1 MFPCSHDC
9 DRAHLKNFW
18 AVVLADAH
26 GGQDVLSIVGFL
38 RMTSNPRNMIE
49 VHLPHATFEDIGE
62 SIRLIWR
69 NTLYA
74 DFLKRELASVI
85 RRKYRVEPEITA
97 RNGVMVI
104 DTDYP
109 GIEQYISIY
118 IQNNLGAL
126 LRNRYT
132 KRKVLYIHEGFDV
145 PLLGYN
151 AFGLIDRGTNL
162 IQVRGVSGCN
172 LSCVF
177 CSVDEGPY
185 SRTRK
190 LDYVVDI
197 DYLMKW
203 FDEVAQIKGKG
214 LEAHLDGQG
223 EPLLYPFRVEL
234 VQALRE
240 HPNVSVISVQSNG
253 TLLND
258 KLVEELAEAGLDRVN
273 LSLHSLDP
281 DKAKMLMGRKDY
293 DLEHVLDMAEALVNA
308 GIDVLIAPVI
318 IFGVNDDE
326 AEAFIEFAR
335 KIGAGKRWPALGFQN
350 YVPYKFG
357 RNPVIAKTV
366 PFREFYAWLRELEG
380 KTGMRPLILKPS
392 HFGMEKREFIPLAFR
407 PGEVV
412 KAEVV
417 LPGRIEGE
425 MLAKARDRLIEVVGT
440 NAQVGD
446 KIRVRIVR
454 TRHGIYIGTPV

>member
-1 MFPCSHDC
+1 M
-9 DRAHLKNFW
+9 
-18 AVVLADAH
+18 V
-26 GGQDVLSIVGFL
+26 
-38 RMTSNPRNMIE
+38 E
-49 VHLPHATFEDIGE
+49 VRLPNASFEDTGE
-62 SIRLIWR
+62 TIRLIWR
-69 NTLYA
+69 ETLYA
-74 DFLKRELASVI
+74 DFEKEELFRAI
-85 RRKYRVEPEITA
+85 RRRYRVSAEITA
-97 RNGVMVI
+97 KDGAMVI
-104 DTDYP
+104 ETDYP
-109 GIEQYISIY
+109 GLEKYIAIY

-132 KRKVLYIHEGFDV
+132 GRKVLYIHGGMDV

-172 LSCVF
+172 LSCIF

-190 LDYVVDI
+190 LDYVVDV
-197 DYLMKW
+197 DYLMRW
-203 FDEVAQIKGKG
+203 FDEVARIKGRG
-214 LEAHLDGQG
+214 LEAHIDGQG
-223 EPLLYPFRVEL
+223 EPLIYPFRVEL

-240 HPNVSVISVQSNG
+240 HPNVSVISMQSNG

-258 KLVEELAEAGLDRVN
+258 RLVEELAEAGLDRVN

-281 DKAKMLMGRKDY
+281 EKAKMLMGMKSY

-318 IFGVNDDE
+318 IFGINDDE
-326 AEAFIEFAR
+326 AEAFVEFAR
-335 KIGAGKRWPALGFQN
+335 RIGAGKRWPALGFQN
-350 YVPYKFG
+350 YIPYKFG
-357 RNPVIAKTV
+357 RNPTIAKLV
-366 PFREFYAWLRELEG
+366 PFKEFYAWLRKLEE
-380 KTGMRPLILKPS
+380 KTGMRPLVLKPK

-417 LPGRIEGE
+417 LPGRIKGE
-425 MLAKARDRLIEVVGT
+425 MLARARDRLIEVVNT
-440 NAQVGD
+440 DAAVGD
-446 KIRVRIVR
+446 RIRVRIVR
-454 TRHGIYIGTPV
+454 TRHGIYIGTEV

>member
-1 MFPCSHDC
+1 
-9 DRAHLKNFW
+9 
-18 AVVLADAH
+18 
-26 GGQDVLSIVGFL
+26 
-38 RMTSNPRNMIE
+38 MIE
-49 VHLPHATFEDIGE
+49 VHLPHVTFEDAGE
-62 SIRLIWR
+62 SIRLVWR
-69 NTLYA
+69 ETLYA
-74 DFLKRELASVI
+74 DFDKGELARII
-85 RRKYRVEPEITA
+85 RRKYRVEPEITV
-97 RNGVMVI
+97 RNGAMVI

-132 KRKVLYIHEGFDV
+132 SRRVFYIHEGLDV

-162 IQVRGVSGCN
+162 IQIRGVSGCN

-190 LDYVVDI
+190 LDYVVDV

-203 FDEVAQIKGKG
+203 FDEVARIKGRG

-223 EPLLYPFRVEL
+223 EPLIYPFRVEL

-240 HPNVSVISVQSNG
+240 HLNVSVISMQSNG
-253 TLLND
+253 TLLTD

-281 DKAKMLMGRKDY
+281 DKARMLMGRKDY
-293 DLEHVLDMAEALVNA
+293 DLGHVLDMAEAMVNA

-318 IFGVNDDE
+318 IFGINDDE

-350 YVPYKFG
+350 YIPYKFG
-357 RNPVIAKTV
+357 RNPTIAKLV
-366 PFREFYAWLRELEG
+366 PFKDFYAWLRGLEE
-380 KTGMRPLILKPS
+380 KTGMRPLVLKPK
-392 HFGMEKREFIPLAFR
+392 HFGMEKREFIPLSFR
-407 PGEVV
+407 PGEIVR
-412 KAEVV
+412 AEVV
-417 LPGRIEGE
+417 LPGRIKGE
-425 MLAKARDRLIEVVGT
+425 MLAKARNRLIEVINT
-440 NAQVGD
+440 TAEVGD
-446 KIRVRIVR
+446 MVRVRIVR
-454 TRHGIYIGTPV
+454 TRHGIYIGTEI

>member
-1 MFPCSHDC
+1 
-9 DRAHLKNFW
+9 
-18 AVVLADAH
+18 
-26 GGQDVLSIVGFL
+26 
-38 RMTSNPRNMIE
+38 MIE
-49 VHLPHATFEDIGE
+49 VRLPHTHFEDAGE
-62 SIRLIWR
+62 SIRLVWR
-69 NTLYA
+69 ETLYA
-74 DFLKRELASVI
+74 DFEKDELARVI
-85 RRKYRVEPEITA
+85 KRKYRVKPAITA
-97 RNGVMVI
+97 RDGALLV

-109 GIEQYISIY
+109 DVEKYIAIY

-132 KRKVLYIHEGFDV
+132 GRKVIYIHEGMDV

-190 LDYVVDI
+190 LDYVVDV

-203 FDEVAQIKGKG
+203 FDEVAGIKGKG

-223 EPLLYPFRVEL
+223 EPLIYPFRVEL
-234 VQALRE
+234 VQALQE
-240 HPNVSVISVQSNG
+240 HPNVSVISMQSNG

-258 KLVEELAEAGLDRVN
+258 RLVEELAEAGLDRVN
-273 LSLHSLDP
+273 LSIHSLDP
-281 DKAKMLMGRKDY
+281 DKARMLMGMKSY

-308 GIDVLIAPVI
+308 GIDVLLAPVI

-350 YVPYKFG
+350 YIPYKFG
-357 RNPVIAKTV
+357 RNPTIAKLV
-366 PFREFYAWLRELEG
+366 PFKDFYAWLRKLEE
-380 KTGMRPLILKPS
+380 KTGMRPLVLKPK
-392 HFGMEKREFIPLAFR
+392 HFGMEKREFIPLSFR
-407 PGEVV
+407 PGEIV
-412 KAEVV
+412 KAEIV
-417 LPGRIEGE
+417 LPGRIKGE
-425 MLAKARDRLIEVVGT
+425 MLAKARNRLIEVINT
-440 NAQVGD
+440 DAEIGD
-446 KIRVRIVR
+446 RIKIRIVR
-454 TRHGIYIGTPV
+454 TRHGIYIGTPI

>member
-1 MFPCSHDC
+1 MVEI
-9 DRAHLKNFW
+9 R
-18 AVVLADAH
+18 
-26 GGQDVLSIVGFL
+26 
-38 RMTSNPRNMIE
+38 
-49 VHLPHATFEDIGE
+49 LPHSEFHDLGDV
-62 SIRLIWR
+62 IRFVWR
-69 NTLYA
+69 ETLYA
-74 DFLKRELASVI
+74 DFPKREVERVI
-85 RRKYRVEPEITA
+85 HKKYRVFPEISA
-97 RNGVMVI
+97 RDGALVI
-104 DTDYP
+104 DTDYEKVE
-109 GIEQYISIY
+109 GFITLY

-132 KRKVLYIHEGFDV
+132 KRKVLYVHEGLDV

-162 IQVRGVSGCN
+162 IQIRGVSGCN
-172 LSCVF
+172 LSCIF

-185 SRTRK
+185 SRTRR
-190 LDYVVDI
+190 LDYVVDV

-203 FDEVAQIKGKG
+203 FDDVARIKGRG

-223 EPLLYPFRVEL
+223 EPLIYPFRVEL

-240 HPNVSVISVQSNG
+240 HPNVSVISMQSNG
-253 TLLND
+253 TLLTD

-273 LSLHSLDP
+273 LSIHSLDP
-281 DKAKMLMGRKDY
+281 DKAKMLMGMKSY
-293 DLEHVLDMAEALVNA
+293 DLEHVLDMAESLVNA

-318 IFGVNDDE
+318 IFGINDDE

-350 YVPYKFG
+350 YIPYKFG
-357 RNPVIAKTV
+357 RNPTIAKV
-366 PFREFYAWLRELEG
+366 KPFKEFYAWLRNLEER
-380 KTGMRPLILKPS
+380 TGMKPLVLKPS
-392 HFGMEKREFIPLAFR
+392 HFGMERRDFIPLAFR

-425 MLAKARDRLIEVVGT
+425 MLAKARNRLIEVVGT
-440 NAQVGD
+440 RAEVGD
-446 KIRVRIVR
+446 RIRVRIVR
-454 TRHGIYIGTPV
+454 TRHGIYIGTEV

>member
-1 MFPCSHDC
+1 M
-9 DRAHLKNFW
+9 
-18 AVVLADAH
+18 V
-26 GGQDVLSIVGFL
+26 
-38 RMTSNPRNMIE
+38 E
-49 VHLPHATFEDIGE
+49 VHLPHVTFQDLGE
-62 SIRLIWR
+62 TIRLIWR
-69 NTLYA
+69 ETLYA
-74 DFLKRELASVI
+74 DFEKTELERVI
-85 RRKYRVEPEITA
+85 RRKFRVSPEITVKD
-97 RNGVMVI
+97 GVLVV
-104 DTDYP
+104 DTDYEKVGP
-109 GIEQYISIY
+109 YIALY

-132 KRKVLYIHEGFDV
+132 NRKVLYIHEAMDV

-162 IQVRGVSGCN
+162 IQIRGVSGCN

-203 FDEVAQIKGKG
+203 FDDVARMKGKG

-223 EPLLYPFRVEL
+223 EPLIYPFRVEL

-240 HPNVSVISVQSNG
+240 HPNVSIISMQSNG
-253 TLLND
+253 TLLTD

-273 LSLHSLDP
+273 LSIHSLDP
-281 DKAKMLMGRKDY
+281 DKARMLMGMKSY

-318 IFGVNDDE
+318 IFGINDDE

-350 YVPYKFG
+350 YIPYKFG
-357 RNPVIAKTV
+357 RNPTIAKLV
-366 PFREFYAWLRELEG
+366 PFKEFYAWLRNLEE
-380 KTGMRPLILKPS
+380 KTGMKPLVLKPR

-417 LPGRIEGE
+417 LPGRIKGE
-425 MLAKARDRLIEVVGT
+425 MLAKARNRLIEVINT
-440 NAQVGD
+440 DAEIGD
-446 KIRVRIVR
+446 RITVRIVR
-454 TRHGIYIGTPV
+454 TRHGIYIATPV

>member
-1 MFPCSHDC
+1 
-9 DRAHLKNFW
+9 
-18 AVVLADAH
+18 
-26 GGQDVLSIVGFL
+26 
-38 RMTSNPRNMIE
+38 MIE
-49 VHLPHATFEDIGE
+49 VRLPHTYFEDLGE
-62 SIRLIWR
+62 SVRLIWR
-69 NTLYA
+69 DTLYA
-74 DFLKRELASVI
+74 EFEKSELIQVI
-85 RRKYRVEPEITA
+85 KRKYRVKPEVTA
-97 RNGVMVI
+97 RDGALII

-109 GIEQYISIY
+109 DVEKYIAIY

-132 KRKVLYIHEGFDV
+132 NRKVLYIHEGMDV

-162 IQVRGVSGCN
+162 IQIRGVSGCN
-172 LSCVF
+172 LSCIF

-197 DYLMKW
+197 DYLIKW
-203 FDEVAQIKGKG
+203 FDDVAQIKGTG

-240 HPNVSVISVQSNG
+240 HPNVRVISMQSNG

-258 KLVEELAEAGLDRVN
+258 RLVEELAEAGLDRVN

-281 DKAKMLMGRKDY
+281 EKAKMLMGRKDY
-293 DLEHVLDMAEALVNA
+293 DLQHVLDMAEALVNA
-308 GIDVLIAPVI
+308 GVDVLIAPVI
-318 IFGVNDDE
+318 IFGINDNE

-335 KIGAGKRWPALGFQN
+335 RIGAGKRWPALGFQN
-350 YVPYKFG
+350 YIPYKFG
-357 RNPVIAKTV
+357 RNPTIAKLV
-366 PFREFYAWLRELEG
+366 PFKKFYEWLRELEQ
-380 KTGMRPLILKPS
+380 KTGMKPLVLKPK

-417 LPGRIEGE
+417 LPGRIQGE
-425 MLAKARDRLIEVVGT
+425 MLAKARNRLIEVINT
-440 NAQVGD
+440 DAEVGD
-446 KIRVRIVR
+446 RIKIKIVR
-454 TRHGIYIGTPV
+454 TRHGIYIGTEV

>member
-1 MFPCSHDC
+1 
-9 DRAHLKNFW
+9 
-18 AVVLADAH
+18 
-26 GGQDVLSIVGFL
+26 
-38 RMTSNPRNMIE
+38 MIE
-49 VHLPHATFEDIGE
+49 VRLPHTRFEDAGE
-62 SIRLIWR
+62 NIRLIWR
-69 NTLYA
+69 ETLYA
-74 DFLKRELASVI
+74 DFKKGELSRVI
-85 RRKYRVEPEITA
+85 KRKYRVSPEITVRDGA
-97 RNGVMVI
+97 MVI

-109 GIEQYISIY
+109 DVEKYIAIY

-126 LRNRYT
+126 LKNRYT
-132 KRKVLYIHEGFDV
+132 GRKVLYIHEGMDV

-203 FDEVAQIKGKG
+203 FDEVARIKGKG

-223 EPLLYPFRVEL
+223 EPLIYPFRVEL
-234 VQALRE
+234 VQALHE
-240 HPNVSVISVQSNG
+240 HPNVSVISMQSNG

-258 KLVEELAEAGLDRVN
+258 RLIEELAEAGLDRVN

-281 DKAKMLMGRKDY
+281 DKARMLMGMKNY

-318 IFGVNDDE
+318 IFGINDDE

-350 YVPYKFG
+350 YIPYKFG
-357 RNPVIAKTV
+357 RNPTIAKLV
-366 PFREFYAWLRELEG
+366 PFKEFYAWLRKLEE
-380 KTGMRPLILKPS
+380 KTGMKPLVLKPK

-407 PGEVV
+407 PGEIV

-417 LPGRIEGE
+417 LPGRIRGE
-425 MLAKARDRLIEVVGT
+425 MLAKARNRLIEVINT
-440 NAQVGD
+440 DAEVGD
-446 KIRVRIVR
+446 RIKVRIVR
-454 TRHGIYIGTPV
+454 TRHGIYIGTPI

>member
-1 MFPCSHDC
+1 M
-9 DRAHLKNFW
+9 
-18 AVVLADAH
+18 V
-26 GGQDVLSIVGFL
+26 
-38 RMTSNPRNMIE
+38 E
-49 VHLPHATFEDIGE
+49 VRLPNTRFEDLGE
-62 SIRLIWR
+62 KVRLLWR
-69 NTLYA
+69 ETLYA
-74 DFLKRELASVI
+74 DFEKKELMQVI
-85 RRKYRVEPEITA
+85 RRKYRVEPEVTA
-97 RNGVMVI
+97 KDGALIV

-109 GIEQYISIY
+109 EVEKYIAIY

-132 KRKVLYIHEGFDV
+132 GRRVLYIHEGLDV

-162 IQVRGVSGCN
+162 IQIRGVSGCN

-203 FDEVAQIKGKG
+203 FDDVARIKGKG

-223 EPLLYPFRVEL
+223 EPLIYPFRVEL

-240 HPNVSVISVQSNG
+240 HPNVSVISMQSNG
-253 TLLND
+253 TLLTD

-293 DLEHVLDMAEALVNA
+293 DLEHVLEMAEALVNA

-318 IFGVNDDE
+318 IFGINDDE
-326 AEAFIEFAR
+326 AEDFIEFAR

-350 YVPYKFG
+350 YIPYKFG
-357 RNPVIAKTV
+357 RNPAIARVV
-366 PFREFYAWLRELEG
+366 PFKEFYAWLRKLEE
-380 KTGMRPLILKPS
+380 KTGMRPLVLKPK

-412 KAEVV
+412 RAEVV
-417 LPGRIEGE
+417 LPGRIQGE
-425 MLAKARDRLIEVVGT
+425 MLAKARNRLIEVINT
-440 NAQVGD
+440 DANVGD
-446 KIRVRIVR
+446 RIKVRIVR

>member
-1 MFPCSHDC
+1 
-9 DRAHLKNFW
+9 
-18 AVVLADAH
+18 
-26 GGQDVLSIVGFL
+26 
-38 RMTSNPRNMIE
+38 MIE
-49 VHLPHATFEDIGE
+49 VRLPHVTFHDLGDAV
-62 SIRLIWR
+62 RLIWR
-69 NTLYA
+69 ETLYA
-74 DFLKRELASVI
+74 DFEKGELERVI
-85 RRKYRVEPEITA
+85 RRKFRVSPEITV
-97 RNGVMVI
+97 RDGVLII
-104 DTDYP
+104 DTDY
-109 GIEQYISIY
+109 EKVESFVALY

-132 KRKVLYIHEGFDV
+132 NRKVLYIHEGMDV

-162 IQVRGVSGCN
+162 IQIRGVSGCN

-197 DYLMKW
+197 DYLIKW
-203 FDEVAQIKGKG
+203 FDEVARIKGKG

-223 EPLLYPFRVEL
+223 EPLIYPFRVEL

-240 HPNVSVISVQSNG
+240 HPNVSVISMQSNG
-253 TLLND
+253 TLLTD

-318 IFGVNDDE
+318 IFGINDDE

-335 KIGAGKRWPALGFQN
+335 KIGAGRRWPALGFQN
-350 YVPYKFG
+350 YIPYKFG
-357 RNPVIAKTV
+357 RNPTIARVV
-366 PFREFYAWLRELEG
+366 PFKDFYAWLRSLEE
-380 KTGMRPLILKPS
+380 KTGMRPLVLKPK

-417 LPGRIEGE
+417 LPGRIKGE
-425 MLAKARDRLIEVVGT
+425 MLAKARNRLIEVINT
-440 NAQVGD
+440 DAEVGD
-446 KIRVRIVR
+446 RITVRIVR

>member
-1 MFPCSHDC
+1 MTVMDFS
-9 DRAHLKNFW
+9 
-18 AVVLADAH
+18 
-26 GGQDVLSIVGFL
+26 SIVCFL
-38 RMTSNPRNMIE
+38 SPDPGTGGMIE
-49 VHLPHATFEDIGE
+49 LRLPNSRFEDLGDA
-62 SIRLIWR
+62 IRLIWR
-69 NTLYA
+69 ETLYA
-74 DFLKRELASVI
+74 DFPKRELERVI
-85 RRKYRVEPEITA
+85 RRKYRVSPQITA
-97 RNGVMVI
+97 RNGTLII
-104 DTDYP
+104 DTDYKKVE
-109 GIEQYISIY
+109 GFIALY

-132 KRKVLYIHEGFDV
+132 KRKVLYIHEALDV

-162 IQVRGVSGCN
+162 IQIRGVSGCN
-172 LSCVF
+172 LSCIF

-203 FDEVAQIKGKG
+203 FDEVARIKGKG

-223 EPLLYPFRVEL
+223 EPLIYPFRVEL

-240 HPNVSVISVQSNG
+240 HPNVSVISMQSNG
-253 TLLND
+253 TLLTD

-273 LSLHSLDP
+273 LSIHSLDP
-281 DKAKMLMGRKDY
+281 EKAKMLMGMKSY
-293 DLEHVLDMAEALVNA
+293 DLDHVLEMAEALVNA

-318 IFGVNDDE
+318 IFGINDDE

-335 KIGAGKRWPALGFQN
+335 KIGAGKRWPPLGFQN

-357 RNPVIAKTV
+357 RNPVIAKPV
-366 PFREFYAWLRELEG
+366 PFKEFYAWLRRLEE
-380 KTGMRPLILKPS
+380 KTGMKPLVLKPS

-407 PGEVV
+407 PGEIV

-425 MLAKARDRLIEVVGT
+425 MLAKARNRLIEVVGT
-440 NAQVGD
+440 RAEVGD
-446 KIRVRIVR
+446 RIRVRIVR
-454 TRHGIYIGTPV
+454 TRHGIYIGREV

>member
-1 MFPCSHDC
+1 
-9 DRAHLKNFW
+9 
-18 AVVLADAH
+18 
-26 GGQDVLSIVGFL
+26 
-38 RMTSNPRNMIE
+38 MIE
-49 VHLPHATFEDIGE
+49 VRLPHTHFEDTGE
-62 SIRLIWR
+62 SIRLVWR
-69 NTLYA
+69 ETLYA
-74 DFLKRELASVI
+74 DFEKDELARVI
-85 RRKYRVEPEITA
+85 KRKYRVKPAITA
-97 RNGVMVI
+97 RDGALLV

-109 GIEQYISIY
+109 DVEKYIAIY

-132 KRKVLYIHEGFDV
+132 GRKVIYIHEGMDV

-190 LDYVVDI
+190 LDYVVDV

-203 FDEVAQIKGKG
+203 FDEVARIKGRG

-223 EPLLYPFRVEL
+223 EPLIYPFRVEL

-240 HPNVSVISVQSNG
+240 HPHVSIISMQSNG

-258 KLVEELAEAGLDRVN
+258 RLVEELAEAGLDRVN
-273 LSLHSLDP
+273 LSIHSLDP
-281 DKAKMLMGRKDY
+281 DKARMLMGMKSY

-308 GIDVLIAPVI
+308 GIDVLLAPVI

-350 YVPYKFG
+350 YIPYKFG
-357 RNPVIAKTV
+357 RNPTIAKLV
-366 PFREFYAWLRELEG
+366 PFKDFYAWLRKLEE
-380 KTGMRPLILKPS
+380 KTGMRPLVLKPK
-392 HFGMEKREFIPLAFR
+392 HFGMEKREFIPLSFR
-407 PGEVV
+407 PGEIV
-412 KAEVV
+412 KAEIV
-417 LPGRIEGE
+417 LPGRIKGE
-425 MLAKARDRLIEVVGT
+425 MLAKARNRLIEVINT
-440 NAQVGD
+440 DAEIGD
-446 KIRVRIVR
+446 RIKIRIVR
-454 TRHGIYIGTPV
+454 TRHGIYIGTPI

>member
-1 MFPCSHDC
+1 M
-9 DRAHLKNFW
+9 
-18 AVVLADAH
+18 V
-26 GGQDVLSIVGFL
+26 
-38 RMTSNPRNMIE
+38 E
-49 VHLPHATFEDIGE
+49 VRLPHSSFQDNGD
-62 SIRLIWR
+62 SVRLIWR
-69 NTLYA
+69 DTLYA
-74 DFLKRELASVI
+74 DFPKKELERAI
-85 RRKYRVEPEITA
+85 RKKYRVSPTVEV
-97 RNGVMVI
+97 RNGALVI
-104 DTDYP
+104 DTDNP
-109 GIEQYISIY
+109 KVEGFVALY
-118 IQNNLGAL
+118 IQNNLGNL

-132 KRKVLYIHEGFDV
+132 KRRVLYIHEAMDV

-172 LSCVF
+172 LSCIF

-203 FDEVAQIKGKG
+203 FDDVARMKGKG

-223 EPLLYPFRVEL
+223 EPLIYPFRVEL
-234 VQALRE
+234 VQALRK
-240 HPNVSVISVQSNG
+240 HPNVSVISMQSNG
-253 TLLND
+253 TLLSD

-281 DKAKMLMGRKDY
+281 EKARMLMGMKSY

-318 IFGVNDDE
+318 IFGINDDE

-350 YVPYKFG
+350 YIPYKFG
-357 RNPVIAKTV
+357 RNPTIAKLV
-366 PFREFYAWLRELEG
+366 PFKEFYAWLRSLEE
-380 KTGMRPLILKPS
+380 KTGMRPLILKPA

-425 MLAKARDRLIEVVGT
+425 MLAKARNRLIEVVGT
-440 NAQVGD
+440 KAEVGD
-446 KIRVRIVR
+446 RIRVRIVR
-454 TRHGIYIGTPV
+454 TRHGIYIGTEV

>member
-1 MFPCSHDC
+1 MTVMDFS
-9 DRAHLKNFW
+9 
-18 AVVLADAH
+18 
-26 GGQDVLSIVGFL
+26 SIVCFL
-38 RMTSNPRNMIE
+38 SPDPGTGGMIE
-49 VHLPHATFEDIGE
+49 LRLPNSRFEDLGDA
-62 SIRLIWR
+62 IRLIWR
-69 NTLYA
+69 ETLYA
-74 DFLKRELASVI
+74 DFPKRELERVI
-85 RRKYRVEPEITA
+85 RRKYRVSPQITA
-97 RNGVMVI
+97 RNGTLII
-104 DTDYP
+104 DTDYKKVE
-109 GIEQYISIY
+109 GFIALY

-132 KRKVLYIHEGFDV
+132 KRKVLYIHEALDV

-162 IQVRGVSGCN
+162 IQIRGVSGCN
-172 LSCVF
+172 LSCIF

-203 FDEVAQIKGKG
+203 FDEVARIKGKG

-223 EPLLYPFRVEL
+223 EPLIYPFRVEL

-240 HPNVSVISVQSNG
+240 HPNVSVISMQSNG
-253 TLLND
+253 TLLTD

-273 LSLHSLDP
+273 LSIHSLDP
-281 DKAKMLMGRKDY
+281 EKAKMLMGMKSY
-293 DLEHVLDMAEALVNA
+293 DLDHVLEMAEALVNA

-318 IFGVNDDE
+318 IFGINDDE

-357 RNPVIAKTV
+357 RNPVIAKPV
-366 PFREFYAWLRELEG
+366 PFKEFYAWLRRLEE
-380 KTGMRPLILKPS
+380 KTGMKPLVLKPS

-407 PGEVV
+407 PGEIV

-425 MLAKARDRLIEVVGT
+425 MLAKARNRLIEVVGT
-440 NAQVGD
+440 RAEVGD
-446 KIRVRIVR
+446 RIRVRIVR
-454 TRHGIYIGTPV
+454 TRHGIYIGREV

>member
-1 MFPCSHDC
+1 MI
-9 DRAHLKNFW
+9 R
-18 AVVLADAH
+18 
-26 GGQDVLSIVGFL
+26 L
-38 RMTSNPRNMIE
+38 R
-49 VHLPHATFEDIGE
+49 LPHSRFEEADDR
-62 SIRLIWR
+62 IRLIWR

-74 DFLKRELASVI
+74 DFEKSELEEII
-85 RRKYRVEPEITA
+85 RRKFRVSPLISVDDGALIVGTDYERVEKFIA
-97 RNGVMVI
+97 LFL
-104 DTDYP
+104 
-109 GIEQYISIY
+109 
-118 IQNNLGAL
+118 QNNLGSRL
-126 LRNRYT
+126 MNVYT
-132 KRKVLYIHEGFDV
+132 GRSIVYIHKGMDV

-162 IQVRGVSGCN
+162 IQVRGVTGCN

-197 DYLMKW
+197 DYLLEW
-203 FDEVAQIKGKG
+203 FNNVARIKGMG
-214 LEAHLDGQG
+214 IEAHLDGQG

-240 HPNVSVISVQSNG
+240 HPNVSVVSMQSNG
-253 TLLND
+253 VLLTD

-273 LSLHSLDP
+273 LSIHSLNS
-281 DKAKMLMGRKDY
+281 DKAKMLMGMRRY
-293 DLEHVLDMAEALVNA
+293 DLDHVLDMAEALVNA

-318 IFGVNDDE
+318 IFGINDDE

-335 KIGAGKRWPALGFQN
+335 RIGAGKRWPAIGFQN

-357 RNPVIAKTV
+357 RNPTIARVV
-366 PFREFYAWLRELEG
+366 PFREFYGWLRGLEK
-380 KTGMRPLILKPS
+380 KTGMRPLVLKPG
-392 HFGMEKREFIPLAFR
+392 HFGMEKREFIPLSFR

-417 LPGRIEGE
+417 LPGRIKGE
-425 MLAKARDRLIEVVGT
+425 MLAKARNRLIEVINT
-440 NAQVGD
+440 EAEVGD
-446 KIRVRIVR
+446 RIRVKIVR
-454 TRHGIYIGTPV
+454 TRHGIYIGTPF

>member
-1 MFPCSHDC
+1 
-9 DRAHLKNFW
+9 
-18 AVVLADAH
+18 
-26 GGQDVLSIVGFL
+26 
-38 RMTSNPRNMIE
+38 MIE
-49 VHLPHATFEDIGE
+49 VRLPHVTFEDLGD

-69 NTLYA
+69 ETLYA
-74 DFLKRELASVI
+74 DFPKRELERVI
-85 RRKYRVEPEITA
+85 QKKYRVSPEVWV
-97 RNGVMVI
+97 RDGVLVVN
-104 DTDYP
+104 TDYKK
-109 GIEQYISIY
+109 IEGFIALYLQS
-118 IQNNLGAL
+118 NLGSL

-132 KRKVLYIHEGFDV
+132 NRKVIYIHEAMEI

-162 IQVRGVSGCN
+162 IQIRGVSGCN
-172 LSCVF
+172 LSCIF

-190 LDYVVDI
+190 LDYVVDV

-203 FDEVAQIKGKG
+203 FDDIARIKGKD

-223 EPLLYPFRVEL
+223 EPLIYPFRVEL

-240 HPNVSVISVQSNG
+240 HPNVSVISMQSNG

-273 LSLHSLDP
+273 LSIHSLDP
-281 DKAKMLMGRKDY
+281 DKAKMLMGMKNY
-293 DLEHVLDMAEALVNA
+293 NLEHVLEMAEALVNA

-318 IFGVNDDE
+318 IFGINDDE

-335 KIGAGKRWPALGFQN
+335 KIGAGRHWPALGFQN
-350 YVPYKFG
+350 YIPYKFG
-357 RNPVIAKTV
+357 RNPVIAKPV
-366 PFREFYAWLRELEG
+366 PFKEFYAWLRKLEE
-380 KTGMRPLILKPS
+380 KTGMRPLVLKPS

-425 MLAKARDRLIEVVGT
+425 MLAKARNRLIEVVGT
-440 NAQVGD
+440 KAEVGD
-446 KIRVRIVR
+446 RIKVRIVR
-454 TRHGIYIGTPV
+454 TRHGIYIGTEV

>member
-1 MFPCSHDC
+1 MVEI
-9 DRAHLKNFW
+9 R
-18 AVVLADAH
+18 
-26 GGQDVLSIVGFL
+26 
-38 RMTSNPRNMIE
+38 
-49 VHLPHATFEDIGE
+49 LPHSEFHDLGDV
-62 SIRLIWR
+62 IRFVWR
-69 NTLYA
+69 ETLYA
-74 DFLKRELASVI
+74 DFPKREVERVI
-85 RRKYRVEPEITA
+85 HKKYRVSPEISA
-97 RNGVMVI
+97 RDGALVI
-104 DTDYP
+104 DTDYEKVE
-109 GIEQYISIY
+109 GFIALY

-132 KRKVLYIHEGFDV
+132 KRKVLYIHEGLDV

-162 IQVRGVSGCN
+162 IQIRGVSGCN
-172 LSCVF
+172 LSCIF

-185 SRTRK
+185 SRTRR
-190 LDYVVDI
+190 LDYVVDV

-203 FDEVAQIKGKG
+203 FDDVARIKGRG

-223 EPLLYPFRVEL
+223 EPLIYPFRVEL

-240 HPNVSVISVQSNG
+240 HPNVSVISMQSNG
-253 TLLND
+253 TLLTD

-273 LSLHSLDP
+273 LSIHSLDP
-281 DKAKMLMGRKDY
+281 DKARMLMGMKSY

-318 IFGVNDDE
+318 IFGINDDE

-350 YVPYKFG
+350 YIPYKFG
-357 RNPVIAKTV
+357 RNPTIAKV
-366 PFREFYAWLRELEG
+366 KPFKEFYAWLRNLEER
-380 KTGMRPLILKPS
+380 TGMKPLILKPS
-392 HFGMEKREFIPLAFR
+392 HFGMERRDFIPLAFR

-417 LPGRIEGE
+417 LQGRIEGE
-425 MLAKARDRLIEVVGT
+425 MLAKARNRLIEVVGT
-440 NAQVGD
+440 RAEVGD
-446 KIRVRIVR
+446 RIRVRIVR
-454 TRHGIYIGTPV
+454 TRHGIYIGTEV

>member
-1 MFPCSHDC
+1 M
-9 DRAHLKNFW
+9 
-18 AVVLADAH
+18 V
-26 GGQDVLSIVGFL
+26 
-38 RMTSNPRNMIE
+38 E
-49 VHLPHATFEDIGE
+49 VSLPHVTFQDLGD

-69 NTLYA
+69 DTLYA
-74 DFLKRELASVI
+74 DFGKDELRKVIWRKFRE
-85 RRKYRVEPEITA
+85 KPEISVEKGRLFLNTEDD
-97 RNGVMVI
+97 R
-104 DTDYP
+104 
-109 GIEQYISIY
+109 ISSYLVIY

-132 KRKVLYIHEGFDV
+132 KRRVIYIHEAMDV

-162 IQVRGVSGCN
+162 IQIRGVSGCN
-172 LSCVF
+172 LSCIF

-197 DYLMKW
+197 DYLMRW
-203 FDEVAQIKGKG
+203 FDEVARIKGKG

-223 EPLLYPFRVEL
+223 EPLIYPFRVEL

-240 HPNVSVISVQSNG
+240 HPNVSVISMQSNG
-253 TLLND
+253 TLLTD

-281 DKAKMLMGRKDY
+281 EKAKMLMGMKSY
-293 DLEHVLDMAEALVNA
+293 DLEHVLEMAEALVNA

-318 IFGVNDDE
+318 IFGINDDE

-335 KIGAGKRWPALGFQN
+335 KIGAGNRWPALGFQN
-350 YVPYKFG
+350 YIPYKFG
-357 RNPVIAKTV
+357 RNPTIARVK
-366 PFREFYAWLRELEG
+366 PFKEFYAWLRQLEER
-380 KTGMRPLILKPS
+380 TGMKPLVLKPG

-425 MLAKARDRLIEVVGT
+425 MLAKARNRLIEVVGT
-440 NAQVGD
+440 KAEVGD
-446 KIRVRIVR
+446 RIRVRIVR
-454 TRHGIYIGTPV
+454 TRHGIYIGTEV

>member
-1 MFPCSHDC
+1 MM
-9 DRAHLKNFW
+9 
-18 AVVLADAH
+18 
-26 GGQDVLSIVGFL
+26 DVLSMGLFL
-38 RMTSNPRNMIE
+38 KPRARAQHMIE
-49 VHLPHATFEDIGE
+49 LRLPHVTFQEVDDK
-62 SIRLIWR
+62 IRLIWR
-69 NTLYA
+69 ETLYA
-74 DFLKRELASVI
+74 DFEREELVRHIKKKFRIS
-85 RRKYRVEPEITA
+85 PEIEV
-97 RNGVMVI
+97 REGVLVI
-104 DTDYP
+104 NTDNEKVEDYLAL
-109 GIEQYISIY
+109 Y

-132 KRKVLYIHEGFDV
+132 RRKVIYIHEGLDV

-172 LSCVF
+172 LSCIF

-190 LDYVVDI
+190 IDYVVDV
-197 DYLMKW
+197 DYLVKW
-203 FDEVAQIKGKG
+203 FNDVARMKGKN

-223 EPLLYPFRVEL
+223 EPLIYPFRVEL

-240 HPNVSVISVQSNG
+240 NPNVSVISMQSNG
-253 TLLND
+253 TLLTD
-258 KLVEELAEAGLDRVN
+258 RLVEELAEAGLDRVN
-273 LSLHSLDP
+273 LSIHPLDP
-281 DKAKMLMGRKDY
+281 EKAKMLMGRKDY
-293 DLEHVLDMAEALVNA
+293 DLEHVLEMAEALVNA

-318 IFGVNDDE
+318 IFGINDDE

-357 RNPVIAKTV
+357 RNPVIAKV
-366 PFREFYAWLRELEG
+366 KSFKEFYAWLRSLEE
-380 KTGMRPLILKPS
+380 KTGMKPLVLKPK

-407 PGEVV
+407 PGEII

-417 LPGRIEGE
+417 LPGRVEGE
-425 MLAKARDRLIEVVGT
+425 MIAKARNRLIEVINT
-440 NAQVGD
+440 RAEVGD
-446 KIRVRIVR
+446 RIKVRIVR

>member
-1 MFPCSHDC
+1 
-9 DRAHLKNFW
+9 
-18 AVVLADAH
+18 
-26 GGQDVLSIVGFL
+26 
-38 RMTSNPRNMIE
+38 MIE
-49 VHLPHATFEDIGE
+49 VRLPHTHFEDLGE
-62 SIRLIWR
+62 SVRLIWR
-69 NTLYA
+69 DTLYA
-74 DFLKRELASVI
+74 EFEKSELVRVI
-85 RRKYRVEPEITA
+85 KRKYRVKLEVTVRDGA
-97 RNGVMVI
+97 LVI

-109 GIEQYISIY
+109 DVEKYIAIY

-132 KRKVLYIHEGFDV
+132 KRRVLYIHEGMNV

-162 IQVRGVSGCN
+162 IQIRGVSGCN
-172 LSCVF
+172 LSCIF

-190 LDYVVDI
+190 LDYVVDV

-203 FDEVAQIKGKG
+203 FDDVARIKGKG

-223 EPLLYPFRVEL
+223 EPLIYPFRVEL

-240 HPNVSVISVQSNG
+240 HPNVRVISMQSNG
-253 TLLND
+253 TLLTD

-273 LSLHSLDP
+273 LSIHSLDP
-281 DKAKMLMGRKDY
+281 EKAKMLMGRKDY
-293 DLEHVLDMAEALVNA
+293 DLQHVLDMAEALVNA
-308 GIDVLIAPVI
+308 GVDVLIAPVI
-318 IFGVNDDE
+318 IFGINDNE

-335 KIGAGKRWPALGFQN
+335 RIGAGKRWPALGFQN
-350 YVPYKFG
+350 YIPYKFG
-357 RNPVIAKTV
+357 RNPTIAKLV
-366 PFREFYAWLRELEG
+366 PFKKFYEWLRELEK
-380 KTGMRPLILKPS
+380 KTGMKPLVLKPH

-417 LPGRIEGE
+417 LPGRIQGE
-425 MLAKARDRLIEVVGT
+425 MLAKARNRLIEVINT
-440 NAQVGD
+440 DAEVGD
-446 KIRVRIVR
+446 RIKIKIVR
-454 TRHGIYIGTPV
+454 TRHGIYIGTEV